1 MLTMSPGALRDQS
14 GAGPK
19 VVGEILKSGAAEGK
33 VSSPPI
39 PSRRRAPEVSAGA
52 PVAAMVL
59 AKDMATGR
67 KSTAAGNTAVRQSP
81 GRLSRTSGIPV
92 RPKSV
97 PPSPTALATVRKMQ
111 SQPTK
116 VVDHCRKPMCSR
128 PTSTDRSVVKTASRP
143 DVEFSDLP
151 QDLEVQDSSEAYWL
165 VHSDGFSPVQYCDK
179 KGPDGNGRVLVK
191 VFGGKEYSVDEDSLE
206 KMNPMKIQMVDD
218 LSQLNFMNESS
229 ILNVVRSRY
238 ASNLIHT
245 YSGPTMLVVNP
256 GTPLNLYTDKVMDMV
271 KNLHKINKQSPPHVY
286 AMAQSVYKSAVTTR
300 RDQSLIPMGCQASGK
315 TTSCKHILQYLL
327 KIAASPNKVVTLERV
342 EALWTVLEAFGNAAI
357 TNNPNATR
365 SVQLFSIDLDQGG
378 QIVSMS
384 IQMHF
389 YDKWRLIDHP
399 PNEFSFH
406 VFYYLLA
413 GIENIP
419 ALRKELYLDQIND
432 DLKGVDK
439 AQAAVEFTS
448 LQSAMMILGF
458 TNTELKAIYAVL
470 AAIIHLGHTKIV
482 KKDSIYK
489 DKVQW
494 TWSNSD
500 AAKRAA
506 KCLGAGNADDL
517 FSLVFPDVESF
528 KERDIGDQLNALV
541 IGLYTETFNLV
552 ASIINRKLAPS
563 VHSLCSILI
572 PDYPGYIVK
581 SQSVLTMFD
590 FWTHYLHE
598 KLLSSYHNYAVVT
611 PLEKYK
617 VEKVE
622 TVASYEAEFCAEDHM
637 LKLFVGAKGAIGF
650 GRSPSMVDLKH
661 EPFPGLLRILDDI
674 ASDVKS
680 SDKDLVERIN
690 NLTKEKSFSNILKK
704 GNRSDEF
711 ILIHFREA
719 IPSTYS
725 INGWTDMCRDSMS
738 KTAIGLLHDSSNID
752 ISTVFSKSRGA
763 GLTSTLAIVDGTQS
777 LRRMSSIR
785 RATFGSLN
793 TTATLKRKLTS
804 VQIRFSVDGLI
815 ETLRRTGQHYVHCFI
830 AKCDAGHTNRTDV
843 AATRVFHSSYK
854 LTSATLSPVT
864 NKPNTDVVDIPLL
877 RKQMRGADILPTI
890 RFYKQGYPISMFIVE
905 FVRKFAVFL
914 PNSLKTDDVNGTLKD
929 HRQSVTEIMSKADL
943 DESLYKVGLNQI
955 FFRAGV
961 LQTLESQR
969 DEKLSGIVIQ
979 LQAQCRGYLARKDYA
994 KRKVNDI
1001 AIRCIQR
1008 NVKKF
1013 MVVRDWPWWRLLV
1026 RITPL
1031 LNVHRAEYELK
1042 QKSDELDQL
1051 RARVDKLEQERSQLK
1066 NDNERLEQ
1074 RLAETTADLAEEHST
1089 VTMVSERLEFESAER
1104 QRLEKELQEVQA
1116 VKTRLA
1122 ETNEQLEMQ
1131 LLCMRSTDPSL
1142 MSSSSSVA
1150 GTMSDDDSAVANS
1163 DKGDQ
1168 YYRRRYERVC
1178 RELDYAKKR
1187 LHQQHND
1194 DMEQLMA
1201 MKKQLEKKLAGVY
1214 EDVEEQRQIVAQWKR
1229 KVNKLNSESNDLKL
1243 MLEESNSRNN
1253 LLEKKQKKFDTELH
1267 LLQEE
1272 LKKEKAQREKI
1283 TREKDMAISDKFA
1296 MEQNLSSAKLEL
1308 ELKEQKVTGLNREL
1322 QELTFSGNTEEE
1334 VAALKRSKHQ
1344 LESKLKDQEEELDD
1358 LAGQVQLLEQV
1369 KTRLE
1374 MGLEQE
1380 RKEHRRELAQ
1390 REQENEETRCS
1401 AAKKIKALECEIE
1414 NEHEERT
1421 ALIRERH
1428 DLERRLVDAE
1438 DRERCRSMNDQ
1449 ECIARLRRDL
1459 KKLKA
1464 LLRDAQTVQ
1473 EQRTDSQ
1480 ANRIA
1485 MRQLRNQLED
1495 AESARDSAIKAR
1507 LMTETDL
1514 AEVTAT
1520 LDEVQSAKRIAEER
1534 AATLARDKN
1543 HLQSQLD
1550 ENEEELAEV
1559 LKKYR
1564 GTVHQLSAEQATQ
1577 QEQASRIAELETDKG
1592 NLQERLAELTFRL
1605 GNMETHGDPA
1615 GSLNL
1620 KRLQLRV
1627 TEFESKLQL
1636 EQTTRA
1642 RLEVQIARLKEAA
1655 ERLESEREA
1664 AQSKEN
1670 AALETVRKMQR
1681 SLREAR
1687 ESMAE
1692 RETKESADSN
1702 RKRAL
1707 EKRAEQA
1714 EAEVSTVK
1722 ADLAL
1727 ALQRIDDLQAAMT
1740 GDLED
1745 DDEFQS
1751 DSDDDDGDSD
1761 DSVNTFLANQ
1771 GTRNTSVLQ
1780 QQKSVDSN

>member
-1 MLTMSPGALRDQS
+1 MN
-14 GAGPK
+14 
-19 VVGEILKSGAAEGK
+19 
-33 VSSPPI
+33 
-39 PSRRRAPEVSAGA
+39 
-52 PVAAMVL
+52 PV
-59 AKDMATGR
+59 
-67 KSTAAGNTAVRQSP
+67 
-81 GRLSRTSGIPV
+81 
-92 RPKSV
+92 
-97 PPSPTALATVRKMQ
+97 KMQ
-111 SQPTK
+111 
-116 VVDHCRKPMCSR
+116 
-128 PTSTDRSVVKTASRP
+128 
-143 DVEFSDLP
+143 L
-151 QDLEVQDSSEAYWL
+151 
-165 VHSDGFSPVQYCDK
+165 
-179 KGPDGNGRVLVK
+179 
-191 VFGGKEYSVDEDSLE
+191 
-206 KMNPMKIQMVDD
+206 VDD
-218 LSQLNFMNESS
+218 LSQLNYLNESS
-229 ILNVVRSRY
+229 ILNVMRSRY
-238 ASNLIHT
+238 TSNLIHT
-245 YSGPTMLVVNP
+245 YAGPTMLVINP
-256 GTPLNLYTDKVMDMV
+256 GSPLNLYTDKVMHMV
-271 KNLHKINKQSPPHVY
+271 KNLHKINKQPPPHAY
-286 AMAQSVYKSAVTTR
+286 AMAQSVYMAAVTTR

-315 TTSCKHILQYLL
+315 STSCKHLLQYLL
-327 KIAASPNKVVTLERV
+327 LTAVSPNKVVTLEKV
-342 EALWTVLEAFGNAAI
+342 EAMWTVLEAFGNAA
-357 TNNPNATR
+357 TANNPNATR
-365 SVQLFSIDLDQGG
+365 SVHLFSIDLDQGG
-378 QIVSMS
+378 QIASMS

-406 VFYYLLA
+406 VFYFLLA

-419 ALRKELYLDQIND
+419 SLRKELFLDQIND
-432 DLKGVDK
+432 ELKGIDK
-439 AQAAVEFTS
+439 SQATVEFTK
-448 LQSAMMILGF
+448 LQSAMMTLGF
-458 TNTELKAIYAVL
+458 SNTELKAIYAVL
-470 AAIIHLGHTKIV
+470 AAIIHLGQTKIV
-482 KKDSIYK
+482 KKDSIFK

-517 FSLVFPDVESF
+517 FSLVFPDVELF
-528 KERDIGDQLNALV
+528 NECDIGDQLNALIV
-541 IGLYTETFNLV
+541 GLYTETFNLV

-563 VHSLCSILI
+563 IHSLCSILI
-572 PDYPGYIVK
+572 PDYPGYIIK
-581 SQSVLTMFD
+581 SKSALSMFD
-590 FWTHYLHE
+590 FWINYLHE
-598 KLLSSYHNYAVVT
+598 RLLSSYHNYAVVA

-617 VEKVE
+617 IEKVE
-622 TVASYEAEFCAEDHM
+622 TAASYEAEFCAEDHM
-637 LKLFVGAKGAIGF
+637 LKLFVGAKAAVGF

-661 EPFPGLLRILDDI
+661 EPCPGLLRILDDTAGDI
-674 ASDVKS
+674 NSTDH
-680 SDKDLVERIN
+680 DLIEKIQ
-690 NLTKEKSFSNILKK
+690 NLSNDKSFSNILKK
-704 GNRSDEF
+704 ANKSDEF
-711 ILIHFREA
+711 TLIHFRET
-719 IPSTYS
+719 IPSTYN
-725 INGWTDMCRDSMS
+725 INGWTAMCRDCMA
-738 KTAIGLLHDSSNID
+738 KTAIALLHDSSNID
-752 ISTVFSKSRGA
+752 ISTVFSKNRGA

-785 RATFGSLN
+785 RATFGSLS
-793 TTATLKRKLTS
+793 TTATLKRKLTC
-804 VQIRFSVDGLI
+804 VQIRFAVDGLV
-815 ETLRRTGQHYVHCFI
+815 ETLRRTGQHFIHCFI
-830 AKCDAGHTNRTDV
+830 AQHEAGFTNRTDV
-843 AATRVFHSSYK
+843 PATRVFHSMYK
-854 LTSATLSPVT
+854 LQSITLSP
-864 NKPNTDVVDIPLL
+864 NSSKPNTEPVDIPLL
-877 RKQMRGADILPTI
+877 RQQIRGADILPTV
-890 RFYKQGYPISMFIVE
+890 RFYKQGYPISIYITEFI
-905 FVRKFAVFL
+905 RKFAVFL
-914 PNSLKTDDVNGTLKD
+914 STSLKTDDSNNTIKD
-929 HRQSVTEIMSKADL
+929 HRQCVSEIMSKADI
-943 DESLYKVGLNQI
+943 DESLYKIGVNQI
-955 FFRAGV
+955 FFRAGI
-961 LQTLESQR
+961 LQTIESQR
-969 DEKLSGIVIQ
+969 DEQLSGIFTQ
-979 LQAQCRGYLARKDYA
+979 LQARCRGYLARKDYA

-1031 LNVHRAEYELK
+1031 LNVHRTEFELK
-1042 QKSDELDQL
+1042 QKSDELEQL
-1051 RARVDKLEQERSQLK
+1051 RSRVDKLEQERSQLK
-1066 NDNERLEQ
+1066 MDNDRLEQ

-1089 VTMVSERLEFESAER
+1089 VTMVSERLQFESAER
-1104 QRLEKELQEVQA
+1104 QRLEKELQETQT
-1116 VKTRLA
+1116 VKTRLT

-1150 GTMSDDDSAVANS
+1150 GTMSDDDSAVATS

-1178 RELDYAKKR
+1178 RELEYAKKR
-1187 LHQQHND
+1187 LQQQHND
-1194 DMEQLMA
+1194 DMEQLLA

-1214 EDVEEQRQIVAQWKR
+1214 EDVEEQRQVVAQWKR

-1267 LLQEE
+1267 SLQEE
-1272 LKKEKAQREKI
+1272 LKKEKAQKEKI
-1283 TREKDMAISDKFA
+1283 TREKDMALSDKFSI
-1296 MEQNLSSAKLEL
+1296 EQILSSVKLEL
-1308 ELKEQKVTGLNREL
+1308 ELKEQKVAGLNREL

-1401 AAKKIKALECEIE
+1401 ASKKIKALECEIE

-1428 DLERRLVDAE
+1428 DLERRLVDFE

-1449 ECIARLRRDL
+1449 ETISRLRRDI

-1473 EQRTDSQ
+1473 EQRSDSQ

-1507 LMTETDL
+1507 GIAETDL
-1514 AEVTAT
+1514 AEVTVS
-1520 LDEVQSAKRIAEER
+1520 LEEVQLARR
-1534 AATLARDKN
+1534 AAEDRATGLARDKN

-1564 GTVHQLSAEQATQ
+1564 GTVQQLSAEQTVQ
-1577 QEQASRIAELETDKG
+1577 QEQAGRIAELETDKA

-1605 GNMETHGDPA
+1605 DNMETHGDPA

-1627 TEFESKLQL
+1627 TELESKLQL
-1636 EQTTRA
+1636 ELTTRT
-1642 RLEVQIARLKEAA
+1642 RLEVQIARLKEMM
-1655 ERLESEREA
+1655 ERLESEREMA
-1664 AQSKEN
+1664 NGKEN
-1670 AALETVRKMQR
+1670 AAQEAVRKMQR

-1692 RETKESADSN
+1692 KESKETADVN

-1714 EAEVSTVK
+1714 ESEVTTVK

-1727 ALQRIDDLQAAMT
+1727 ALQRIDDLQAALT
-1740 GDLED
+1740 GDLDD

-1751 DSDDDDGDSD
+1751 DSDDDDGDGDSD
-1761 DSVNTFLANQ
+1761 DSVTTFLANQ
-1771 GTRNTSVLQ
+1771 GTRNISILQ
-1780 QQKSVDSN
+1780 QPKNVD